1 MASRQQSTKIRAKRI
16 GLSYFKEPHWFRR
29 WKFILSVAAPVVA
42 GLWLLVVAVQ
52 GNQRVYN
59 AGPVST
65 AHAMFEKD
73 CRSVTGR
80 DRPRAA
86 RSPRRHLESKLL
98 AERLDRACQTCHA
111 GPRHNSEEAFTP
123 RCATCH
129 VEHFGRARLAR
140 SAIATARSAT
150 PISRPR
156 TTGPR
161 VPQDHHELRPASRVR
176 RDGARRSGPAQAR
189 PPRSEGRGARHRTG
203 EAEPRQAS
211 QGESQG
217 HRGSAEEARR
227 AGDRHGQGRC
237 PALVQLLS
245 SA

>member
-73 CRSVTGR
+73 CRVCHGPGPAEGGPLTLAAATGN
-80 DRPRAA
+80 
-86 RSPRRHLESKLL
+86 RSYWLNVS
-98 AERLDRACQTCHA
+98 DRACQTCHA
-111 GPRHNSEEAFTP
+111 GPRHNTEEAFTP

-129 VEHFGRARLAR
+129 VEHFGRDAAGPDRR
-140 SAIATARSAT
+140 SPLHAVPRRSQDQGQ
-150 PISRPR
+150 P
-156 TTGPR
+156 GPR
-161 VPQDHHELRPASRVR
+161 GSTRTSRAS
-176 RDGARRSGPAQAR
+176 
-189 PPRSEGRGARHRTG
+189 
-203 EAEPRQAS
+203 
-211 QGESQG
+211 
-217 HRGSAEEARR
+217 
-227 AGDRHGQGRC
+227 AGI
-237 PALVQLLS
+237 PS
-245 SA
+245 SP